1 MWLGNVSITK
11 HAFSYSQAILSEILG
26 WRKGQCWWFFQWWA
40 YLESRTPLPLLALCP
55 TTPIHPSPLGRL
67 REHFPRLFPF
77 LVAGNTQHT
86 QLNMKHGINSM
97 ACDLYAKCHMLHLHE
112 TEQETGL
119 FFCNV
124 QLPQMKSG
132 PKGISNLWL
141 WFHMSNSVSPSCLQP
156 SQTSRWNPRL
166 WTVNQMSN
174 WRILFP
180 SQLWHCR
187 PGSPCSLL
195 TMKEKSM
202 QAARPGRTGRRNFQ
216 RRKRRKKRY
225 TTSSIQEEM
234 FSVSS
239 LLVWLPESNHLSDNV
254 GGPQHIYPWL
264 HKLIVFTAIFVPP
277 ASECSKKSLISGFN
291 MLKWCQVRFKT
302 DQLLVPCQD
311 QAARGLAELF
321 LRFSRTLS
329 GEQV

>member
-1 MWLGNVSITK
+1 MESTAWPVIYMPNVTCFTCMKQSK
-11 HAFSYSQAILSEILG
+11 KLAF
-26 WRKGQCWWFFQWWA
+26 FF
-40 YLESRTPLPLLALCP
+40 
-55 TTPIHPSPLGRL
+55 
-67 REHFPRLFPF
+67 
-77 LVAGNTQHT
+77 
-86 QLNMKHGINSM
+86 
-97 ACDLYAKCHMLHLHE
+97 
-112 TEQETGL
+112 
-119 FFCNV
+119 FFYNV

-132 PKGISNLWL
+132 PKVISNWWL

-174 WRILFP
+174 WGILFP

-202 QAARPGRTGRRNFQ
+202 AARPGRTGRRNFQ

-239 LLVWLPESNHLSDNV
+239 LLVWLPESIHLSDNV
-254 GGPQHIYPWL
+254 GGPKHIYPWL
-264 HKLIVFTAIFVPP
+264 NKLIVFTAIPP
-277 ASECSKKSLISGFN
+277 FPQHQNAVRSL
-291 MLKWCQVRFKT
+291 
-302 DQLLVPCQD
+302 
-311 QAARGLAELF
+311 
-321 LRFSRTLS
+321 
-329 GEQV
+329 